1 MVIGVVLL
9 LAVVVVV
16 GTYTFIP
23 PILNNTLE
31 RDLQSRLKLQ
41 NQPDVKLN
49 SDPPPE
55 MLVGRFSRGLVDLKY
70 PRFGGVRPEK
80 VTLRLDPFNV
90 KVLRSLASGA
100 FETRKQL
107 SGDLRVV
114 LSEKE
119 VRRIAK
125 SKVKSFPI
133 DGLDL
138 RKNGVA
144 ISSSVSIFGL
154 DLPVRVA
161 GGLALRNGKLD
172 FTPRQVEAAGTP
184 IPKNISKQL
193 LDGVDF
199 SYPLGKLPYGTK
211 INSLRVMDKRLVLK
225 GRMERIPSS

>member
-1 MVIGVVLL
+1 M
-9 LAVVVVV
+9 VVVVI

-23 PILNNTLE
+23 PILNNKLE
-31 RDLQSRLKLQ
+31 HDLQSRLHLQ
-41 NQPDVKLN
+41 NRPDVKLK

-55 MLVGRFSRGLVDLKY
+55 MLVGKFSRGVVDLKY

-90 KVLRSLASGA
+90 KVLKSLANGA
-100 FETRKQL
+100 FDTRKQL

-114 LSEKE
+114 LPEKE

-125 SKVKSFPI
+125 SRVKSFPI

-144 ISSSVSIFGL
+144 IQSSVSVFGFE
-154 DLPVRVA
+154 LPVGVA
-161 GGLALRNGKLD
+161 GKLSLRGGKLD
-172 FTPRQVEAAGTP
+172 FKPQRVDAAGVP
-184 IPKNISKQL
+184 IPKNLSKQL
-193 LDGVDF
+193 LSGVDF

-211 INSLRVMDKRLVLK
+211 INSLQVMDKRMILK